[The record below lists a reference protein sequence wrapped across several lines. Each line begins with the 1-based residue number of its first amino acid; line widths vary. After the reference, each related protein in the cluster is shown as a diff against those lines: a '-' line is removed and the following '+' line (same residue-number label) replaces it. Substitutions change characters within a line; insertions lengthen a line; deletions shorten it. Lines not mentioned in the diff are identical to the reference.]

1 MAKTGRL
8 PKAKATP
15 SLRHREAK
23 DRTTTTTTTTKSA
36 ADAAVEDLGA
46 AAAEA
51 AHAQLGK
58 WAWLLGVILACV
70 KSLMIP
76 AYRSTD
82 FEVHRNWL
90 AITHSLPLKDWYY
103 ESTSEWTLDYPPFFA
118 YFEFLLS
125 QLGAMVDPGM
135 VVVKNLNYAS
145 TATVVFQRLSVI
157 ATDFLLVYACKEWSQ
172 SRFTQLL
179 SRSRGDSSS
188 SSSSSSAVARV
199 SSLKHAQMIVSFL
212 FLANFGLFLVDHV
225 HFQYNGFLFAF
236 LLLAVT
242 RVFQRRHVEAAFF
255 FAALLNLKH
264 IYLYVAPAFFVYLL
278 KICFSQFDGRG
289 RVVPSSF
296 SVVKLATIALPV
308 LLSFALSFGPFFR
321 HLPQVLSR
329 LFPFKRGLCHAYWA
343 PNVWAL
349 YNVADKAALF
359 ALRALFGVEMATE
372 AASMSGGLVREYSHA
387 VLMPITPP
395 TSTLLTLVT
404 LAPALINLWRCY
416 PTPTRFVRV
425 LILCAFSFFLF
436 GWHVHEKAVL
446 MMILPFTLIALE
458 TREDKKLFFLLSTA
472 GHYSLFPLVFT
483 PAEAPIKVLYFVAFT
498 FASYRFLD
506 ADILPCSSAS
516 SSVSASASASASA
529 SSSASSDQP
538 LLNRAEKTYVV
549 GFAFLQAYVGL
560 GHGLLG
566 LGQSLPFLPLM
577 ITSCYCAIGVLYVW
591 IKFYIHTTKL
601 PL

>member
-23 DRTTTTTTTTKSA
+23 ERTAATSTTTTKSA

-51 AHAQLGK
+51 AHEQLGK

-70 KSLMIP
+70 KALMIP

-125 QLGAMVDPGM
+125 QLAAMVDPGM
-135 VVVKNLNYAS
+135 LVVKNLNYAS

-157 ATDFLLVYACKEWSQ
+157 AADFLLVYACKEWSQ

-188 SSSSSSAVARV
+188 SSSSSVVERV

-225 HFQYNGFLFAF
+225 HFQYNGFLFGV

-308 LLSFALSFGPFFR
+308 VLSFALSFGPFFR
-321 HLPQVLSR
+321 HLPQVFSR

-349 YNVADKAALF
+349 YNVADKAAAF
-359 ALRALFGVEMATE
+359 ALRALGVEVVAE

-395 TSTLLTLVT
+395 TSTLLTLVS
-404 LAPALINLWRCY
+404 LAPALVNLWRCY

-425 LILCAFSFFLF
+425 AILCAFSFFLF

-446 MMILPFTLIALE
+446 MMILPFTLVALE
-458 TREDKKLFFLLSTA
+458 TRQDKKLFFLLSAA
-472 GHYSLFPLVFT
+472 GHFSLFPLIFT
-483 PAEAPIKVLYFVAFT
+483 PAEAPIKVLYFAAFT
-498 FASYRFLD
+498 FAEYRFLD
-506 ADILPCSSAS
+506 ANILPSS
-516 SSVSASASASASA
+516 SSV
-529 SSSASSDQP
+529 DEP
-538 LLNRAEKTYVV
+538 LLNSAEKTYVA
-549 GFAFLQAYVGL
+549 GFALLQAYVGL
-560 GHGLLG
+560 GHGLLAG
-566 LGQSLPFLPLM
+566 GQNLPFLPLM
-577 ITSCYCAIGVLYVW
+577 ITSCYCAVGILYVW
-591 IKFYIHTTKL
+591 IQFYIHTTKL